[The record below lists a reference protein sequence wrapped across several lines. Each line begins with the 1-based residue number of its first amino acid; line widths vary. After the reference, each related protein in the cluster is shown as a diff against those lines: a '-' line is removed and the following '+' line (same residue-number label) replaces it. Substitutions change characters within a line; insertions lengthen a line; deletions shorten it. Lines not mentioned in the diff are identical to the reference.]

1 MKISSG
7 LCLAFLTSFAALSS
21 ASAQQRV
28 EVSRDLWVSSY
39 PTEVE
44 GNNGASPRL
53 KLKGIQEFFLVDLD
67 PETLK
72 GKKVLKAWLH
82 VRLISKDHPLQRTS
96 VSSVTQE
103 WTEGTGS
110 SYQKVA
116 GASSFAWARTGELRW
131 GRNEP
136 DLTAVINGEGGSVW
150 GFGDVTAP
158 DAAGWQ
164 VIPVAPNVV
173 QARIDGRSHGF
184 AVMDDVGSEYQREG
198 NSLTLSPNVNRYVS
212 SREDRKDS
220 RPYFTLL
227 LEEGTQQ
234 SEKAAQ
240 PVAAVPVVPV
250 KLPPLLKEENA
261 ADSELPV
268 RCRDAYGEPLKAL
281 RFEAAKGETVGFIL
295 ESRPAE
301 VQVELPGVEVRLY
314 ALPKAGGVQDPLVP
328 AGSDVGATGVDLTT
342 ADTYVEMRV
351 PKSAKA
357 GVCSGEIKVSG
368 RPAPL
373 RLMVWNFTLP
383 DRLSFLPQ
391 MNAYGLPGQVRDY
404 YRLTHEHRTTLNQL
418 PYGWTGRLDEPKPE
432 IRKDG
437 TWDWKAYDEAFGP
450 LLDGSAFAGL
460 PRAGTPVEAWYLML
474 NENWPMNHE
483 AHFRGGYWI
492 ENAFDA
498 AYWDEFRHA
507 SAEVA
512 RHFEEKG
519 WTEPMIEFFL
529 NNKVYFKKDD
539 WRKCSAAWVFDE
551 PVQTQ
556 DFWALRRYGME
567 FWKAVEPWSKVH
579 LCYRAD
585 ISRPQWQRDLLDDCV
600 NVEVVSGA
608 LRTWWPRVL
617 RRAQQHG
624 NLYYMYGSAS
634 PAGAATW
641 ANAAWCVE
649 SWSLGAD
656 GVVPWNTIGDTAS
669 WQKPTE
675 TSVLYPAAQ
684 GPVPSLRLKSFLAGQ
699 QLVEYLTQYT
709 AVSGHS
715 RAEVMAAVREL
726 PGLSAVLV
734 KRSEADAG
742 RSQFGAETHEALKS
756 LRLRLGSWLNAQ
768 APAPR
773 ERWHDPRPARPDF
786 KAARKIEPLRAE

>member
-1 MKISSG
+1 M
-7 LCLAFLTSFAALSS
+7 
-21 ASAQQRV
+21 
-28 EVSRDLWVSSY
+28 SRDLWVSSY

-44 GNNGASPRL
+44 GNNGGSPRL

-67 PETLK
+67 PAVLK
-72 GKKVLKAWLH
+72 GRKVLKAWLH
-82 VRLISKDHPLQRTS
+82 VRLISKEHPLQRTT

-110 SYQKVA
+110 SYQKLE
-116 GASSFAWARTGELRW
+116 GASSFSWARTGDLRW
-131 GRNEP
+131 GQNEP

-158 DAAGWQ
+158 DADGWQ
-164 VIPVAPNVV
+164 VIPVAPEVV
-173 QARIDGRSHGF
+173 QARIEGRSYGF
-184 AVMDDVGSEYQREG
+184 AVMDDVGSEYLREG
-198 NSLTLSPNVNRYVS
+198 NALTLSPNVNRYVS

-220 RPYFTLL
+220 RPFFTLL
-227 LEEGTQQ
+227 LGEGVNPPATAQRAVDAPVAPVELPPLVEE
-234 SEKAAQ
+234 EKAA
-240 PVAAVPVVPV
+240 
-250 KLPPLLKEENA
+250 
-261 ADSELPV
+261 DTELPV
-268 RCRDAYGEPLKAL
+268 ACRDEYGEPLKAL
-281 RFEAAKGETVGFIL
+281 RFHAAKGEALGFML
-295 ESRPAE
+295 AARLSE
-301 VQVELPGVEVRLY
+301 VRVELPGVEVKLY
-314 ALPKAGGVQDPLVP
+314 AMPQAGAVQDPLVP
-328 AGSDVGATGVDLTT
+328 SGWDVGGTGVDVSA
-342 ADTYVEMRV
+342 ADTYVELRV
-351 PKSAKA
+351 PKSAPA
-357 GVCSGEIKVSG
+357 GECQGSIQVAD
-368 RPAPL
+368 RTAPL
-373 RLMVWNFTLP
+373 RLQVWNFTLP

-404 YRLTHEHRTTLNQL
+404 YRLAHEHRTTLNQL
-418 PYGWTGRLDEPKPE
+418 PYGWTGKIDEPKPV

-450 LLDGSAFAGL
+450 LLDGTAFAGL
-460 PRAGTPVEAWYLML
+460 PREGTPVEAWYLML

-483 AHFRGGYWI
+483 ANFRGGYWI
-492 ENAFDA
+492 ENAYDA
-498 AYWDEFRHA
+498 AYWEEFRRA
-507 SAEVA
+507 AAEVA

-519 WTEPMIEFFL
+519 WTEPMVEFFL

-551 PVQTQ
+551 PVHTQ
-556 DFWALRRYGME
+556 DFWALRRFGME
-567 FWKAVEPWSKVH
+567 FWKSVEPWGKVR

-608 LRTWWPRVL
+608 LRTWWPRVR

-634 PAGAATW
+634 AAGAGTW

-656 GVVPWNTIGDTAS
+656 GVVPWNTIGDMAS

-675 TSVLYPAAQ
+675 TSVLYPTAQ

-699 QLVEYLTQYT
+699 QLVEYLAQFT

-715 RAEVMAAVREL
+715 RAEVIAAVRAL

-742 RSQFGAETHEALKS
+742 RSQFGTQTHEALKS
-756 LRLRLGSWLNAQ
+756 LRLRLGCWLDSH

-773 ERWHDPRPARPDF
+773 ERWHDPRPPRPNF
-786 KAARKIEPLRAE
+786 KEARKIEVLKQE